1 MQSNAT
7 RTKKLSVFKRMNLFD
22 YVNYIFLALI
32 TLLMVYPFYQS
43 VIVSF
48 SNGSDID
55 YNGVVYFWPRIF
67 SLESYKYVF
76 RDVQFLVAMRNT
88 VLRTVLGVFIG
99 LAITSMFAYAV
110 SHKDLFMR
118 KFLITFGLI
127 TMYFNGGLIPT
138 FLLIRNIGLY
148 NNFLVYLLPTA
159 FSMFNTMIFIAY
171 FKGIP
176 DDIEE
181 CASID
186 GANDLTIFFRIII
199 PIAMPVIACLA
210 LYVAVF
216 QWNQYFDCMIYTD
229 DPNLEVLSYLFA
241 KLLLLQRYIDTV
253 IETFDNMSTDQII
266 AMKGPVSSTTTQMAT
281 MVVTTVPILCVYPFL
296 QKYFVKGIMVGS
308 LKE

>member
-1 MQSNAT
+1 
-7 RTKKLSVFKRMNLFD
+7 
-22 YVNYIFLALI
+22 
-32 TLLMVYPFYQS
+32 
-43 VIVSF
+43 
-48 SNGSDID
+48 
-55 YNGVVYFWPRIF
+55 
-67 SLESYKYVF
+67 
-76 RDVQFLVAMRNT
+76 
-88 VLRTVLGVFIG
+88 
-99 LAITSMFAYAV
+99 
-110 SHKDLFMR
+110 MR

-253 IETFDNMSTDQII
+253 IETFDNMTPDQIV
-266 AMKGPVSSTTTQMAT
+266 ALKGPVTSITTQMAT
-281 MVVTTVPILCVYPFL
+281 MVVTTAPILCIYPFL